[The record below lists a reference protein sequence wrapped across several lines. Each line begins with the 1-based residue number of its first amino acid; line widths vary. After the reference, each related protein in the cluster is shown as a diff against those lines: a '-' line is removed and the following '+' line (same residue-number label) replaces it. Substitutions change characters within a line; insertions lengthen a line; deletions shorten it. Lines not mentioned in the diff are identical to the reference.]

1 MECASKKLYQM
12 SAFSQANGR
21 DMFAFR
27 FQVLRA
33 TPEQELQFVTGELTM
48 KRFSVIVFGLLPHFT

>member
-1 MECASKKLYQM
+1 
-12 SAFSQANGR
+12 
-21 DMFAFR
+21 MFAFR